1 MEDKLTQAMNWV
13 EKQMKNEPQSFVQ
26 FEAFLHK
33 LSKNFIIKN
42 LYYMFSCIS
51 SSWYLIQVAF
61 NKYV

>member
-1 MEDKLTQAMNWV
+1 MNWV
-13 EKQMKNEPQSFVQ
+13 EKGIKNEPQSFVQ
-26 FEAFLHK
+26 FEAFLHQ

>member
-13 EKQMKNEPQSFVQ
+13 EKGMKNEHQSFVQ
-26 FEAFLHK
+26 FEAFLHQ

-42 LYYMFSCIS
+42 LHYMFSCIC

-61 NKYV
+61 NEYV